1 MRIAILGTGT
11 VGRTLAGRLAGL
23 GHEVSVG
30 TRDVEGTRARAEWT
44 YAAPQLA
51 SFADATADAEV
62 VVNASG
68 GTVTMDVLAAAGEDH
83 LAGKILV
90 DVSNPLDFSAGF
102 PPTMFV
108 KDTDSLAEQIQAAY
122 PLTRVVKTFNTM
134 SADIM
139 VDPLSLAG
147 GDHTI
152 FVAGGDAHAKTTV
165 TGLLREFGWTDV
177 LDLGDL
183 QAARGLEMWLP
194 LWLRLYGTLGTGSF
208 NIKVVR

>member
-30 TRDVEGTRARAEWT
+30 TRDVEGTRARPEWT
-44 YAAPQLA
+44 YAAPALT
-51 SFADATADAEV
+51 SFAGAAAGADL

-68 GTVTMDVLAAAGEDH
+68 GTVTMDVLTAAGAEN
-83 LAGKILV
+83 LAGKVLV
-90 DVSNPLDFSAGF
+90 DVSNPLDFSEGF
-102 PPTMFV
+102 PPTLFV
-108 KDTDSLAEQIQAAY
+108 KDTDSLAEQVQLAFPSAK
-122 PLTRVVKTFNTM
+122 VVKTFNTM
-134 SADIM
+134 SAEVM

-152 FVAGGDAHAKTTV
+152 FVAGDDTDAKATV

-177 LDLGDL
+177 LDVGDL

>member
-30 TRDVEGTRARAEWT
+30 TRDVEGTRARPEWT
-44 YAAPQLA
+44 YAAPRLA
-51 SFADATADAEV
+51 SFANAAAGAEL

-68 GTVTMDVLAAAGEDH
+68 GTVTMDVLGAAGEDN
-83 LAGKILV
+83 LAGKVLV
-90 DVSNPLDFSAGF
+90 DVSNPLDFSGGF
-102 PPTMFV
+102 PPTLFV
-108 KDTDSLAEQIQAAY
+108 KDTDSMAERIQAAY
-122 PLTRVVKTFNTM
+122 PRTLVVKSFNTM
-134 SADIM
+134 SADVM

-152 FVAGGDAHAKTTV
+152 FLAGDSADAKASV
-165 TGLLREFGWTDV
+165 TALLREMGWSDI

-183 QAARGLEMWLP
+183 KAARGLEMWLP